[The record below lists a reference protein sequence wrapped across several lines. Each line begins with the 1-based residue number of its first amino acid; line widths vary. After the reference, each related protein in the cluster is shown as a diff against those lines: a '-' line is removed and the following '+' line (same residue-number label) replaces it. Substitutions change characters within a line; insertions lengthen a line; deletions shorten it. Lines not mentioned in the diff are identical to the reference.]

1 MNYFLMGCNLNSS
14 KNLDTLIEDIYSAI
28 NVLSEG
34 KDIKLSDDLIYDFGE
49 RMKSA
54 LAHWATPKKQ
64 TKGLRMSNVGKPARQ
79 LWYDMRSQQATGTH
93 SASTQIKFLY
103 GHILEEL
110 LLILVKLSGH
120 TVTDEQKEVV
130 VEGITG
136 HMDCKID
143 GEVVDIKT
151 ASGFAFKKFAEGTL
165 AEQDDF
171 GYLSQLTGY
180 EAHEGTNAG
189 GFLVINK
196 ENGELCLFRPDD
208 MDKPTIKSQI
218 KNVKKAI
225 KLDTPPE
232 KCYNPIPEGAKG
244 NEKLSRQCVFCP
256 HKYDCWSDSNNG
268 HGLRVFKYS
277 KGLTYLTKVVSP
289 PRVEEVSI

>member
-1 MNYFLMGCNLNSS
+1 MECSLNSS
-14 KNLDTLIEDIYSAI
+14 KNLDTLIADIYSSI
-28 NVLSEG
+28 TTLSEG
-34 KDIKLSDDLIYDFGE
+34 KNIELSNDLIDDFGE
-49 RMKSA
+49 KMKAA
-54 LAHWATPKKQ
+54 LVHWATPRSQ

-79 LWYDMRSQQATGTH
+79 LWYDMRSKQTQANH

-110 LLILVKLSGH
+110 LILLVRMSGH

-171 GYLSQLTGY
+171 GYMAQLAGY
-180 EAHEGTNAG
+180 EAHEGTDAG

-208 MDKPTIKSQI
+208 MDKPTIKSRI
-218 KNVKKAI
+218 KNIKKAV

-232 KCYNPIPEGAKG
+232 KCYNPIPEGVKG

-256 HKYDCWSDSNNG
+256 HKYGCWEDSNG
-268 HGLRVFKYS
+268 GKGLRVFKYS
-277 KGLTYLTKVVSP
+277 KGLSYFTKVVSA
-289 PRVEEVSI
+289 PRVEEIPL

>member
-1 MNYFLMGCNLNSS
+1 MNSS
-14 KNLDTLIEDIYSAI
+14 KNLDTLIEDIYSSI
-28 NVLSEG
+28 TILSEG
-34 KDIKLSDDLIYDFGE
+34 KNIELSDDLIDDFGE
-49 RMKSA
+49 KMKAA
-54 LAHWATPKKQ
+54 LVHWATPRSQ

-79 LWYDMRSQQATGTH
+79 LWYDMRSKQTQANH

-110 LLILVKLSGH
+110 LILLVRMSGH
-120 TVTDEQKEVV
+120 TVTDEQKEVI

-171 GYLSQLTGY
+171 GYMAQLAGY
-180 EAHEGTNAG
+180 EAHEGTDAG

-208 MDKPTIKSQI
+208 MDKPTIKSRI
-218 KNVKKAI
+218 KNIKKAV

-232 KCYNPIPEGAKG
+232 KCYNPIPEGVKG

-256 HKYDCWSDSNNG
+256 HKYDCWEDSNEG
-268 HGLRVFKYS
+268 KGLRVFKYS
-277 KGLTYLTKVVSP
+277 KGLSYFTKVVSA
-289 PRVEEVSI
+289 PRVEEIPL

>member
-1 MNYFLMGCNLNSS
+1 M
-14 KNLDTLIEDIYSAI
+14 DTLIEDIYSSI
-28 NVLSEG
+28 TKVSEG
-34 KDIKLSDDLIYDFGE
+34 KNLELSDDLVYDFGE
-49 RMKSA
+49 KMKSA
-54 LAHWATPKKQ
+54 LVHWATPRAQ

-79 LWYDMRSQQATGTH
+79 LWYDMRSKQAQANH
-93 SASTQIKFLY
+93 SAATQIKFLY

-110 LLILVKLSGH
+110 LILLVRMSGH
-120 TVTDEQKEVV
+120 TVTDEQKEGI

-171 GYLSQLTGY
+171 GYMAQLAGY
-180 EAHEGTNAG
+180 EAHEGTDAG

-208 MDKPTIKSQI
+208 MDKPTIKTKI
-218 KNVKKAI
+218 K
-225 KLDTPPE
+225 
-232 KCYNPIPEGAKG
+232 
-244 NEKLSRQCVFCP
+244 
-256 HKYDCWSDSNNG
+256 KYKESS
-268 HGLRVFKYS
+268 
-277 KGLTYLTKVVSP
+277 
-289 PRVEEVSI
+289 

>member
-1 MNYFLMGCNLNSS
+1 MNSS
-14 KNLDTLIEDIYSAI
+14 KNLDTLIEDIYTKI
-28 NVLSEG
+28 ETLSKGE
-34 KDIKLSDDLIYDFGE
+34 DIQISPELVDEFGE
-49 RMKSA
+49 SMKDA
-54 LAHWATPKKQ
+54 LLHWATPRTQ
-64 TKGLRMSNVGKPARQ
+64 TKGLRMSNIGKPARQ
-79 LWYDMRSQQATGTH
+79 LWYDMRSKQTQANH

-110 LLILVKLSGH
+110 LILLVRMSGH

-171 GYLSQLTGY
+171 GYMAQLAGY
-180 EAHEGTNAG
+180 EAHEGTDAG

-208 MDKPTIKSQI
+208 MDKPTIKSKI
-218 KNVKKAI
+218 KNIKKAV

-232 KCYNPIPEGAKG
+232 KCYNPIPEGVKG

-256 HKYDCWSDSNNG
+256 HKYDCWEDSNKG
-268 HGLRVFKYS
+268 KGLRVFKYS
-277 KGLTYLTKVVSP
+277 KGLSYFTKVVSA
-289 PRVEEVSI
+289 PRVEEIPL